1 MPFTAAIMACV
12 LVYVWLVEPY
22 VPRSAVFIP
31 AAVVVIFTAWHDLR
45 HEDWGFSWPAL
56 ATGLWLSALNVR
68 YRDVRHAVPFL
79 VQFWLFVTPVA
90 YASSLVP
97 ARWHRWY
104 ALNPMV
110 GVVDGFRWSILGRP
124 ELPIGAA
131 AISAFVML
139 LILLGGLAYFRSTE
153 RTFADVI

>member
-1 MPFTAAIMACV
+1 VVLLGLLAVYRVTPSPNIWALPLFVLFAA
-12 LVYVWLVEPY
+12 L
-22 VPRSAVFIP
+22 
-31 AAVVVIFTAWHDLR
+31 T
-45 HEDWGFSWPAL
+45 AL

-97 ARWHRWY
+97 AGWHRWY

-124 ELPIGAA
+124 ALPVGA

-139 LILLGGLAYFRSTE
+139 LILLGGLSYFRSTE